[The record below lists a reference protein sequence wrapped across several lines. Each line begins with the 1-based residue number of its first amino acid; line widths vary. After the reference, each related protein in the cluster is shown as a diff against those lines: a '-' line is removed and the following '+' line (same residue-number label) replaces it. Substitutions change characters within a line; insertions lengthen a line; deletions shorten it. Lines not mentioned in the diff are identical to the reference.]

1 MISVEGRRRR
11 RTDDA
16 SCGAAITPR
25 VTLTLV
31 GLRKEGRR
39 EEGRGRQRER
49 RRRRH
54 FVRFC
59 NNPFTASEL

>member
-1 MISVEGRRRR
+1 MRKGGG

-16 SCGAAITPR
+16 SCDAAITPR
-25 VTLTLV
+25 VTLTLMGV
-31 GLRKEGRR
+31 RR
-39 EEGRGRQRER
+39 ERER
-49 RRRRH
+49 RRRRRSH